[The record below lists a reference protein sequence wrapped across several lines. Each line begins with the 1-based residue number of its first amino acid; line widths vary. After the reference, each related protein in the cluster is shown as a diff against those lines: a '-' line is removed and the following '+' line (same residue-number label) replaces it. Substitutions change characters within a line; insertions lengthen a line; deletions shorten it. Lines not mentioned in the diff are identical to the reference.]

1 LRKSAYNKNIV
12 FHYPPG
18 GKMAE
23 NIEQKLDGRIEDKD
37 AYVHNAYENAINYY
51 RRASRNTKRSYK
63 AYRFFSIF
71 LGALVTLISSLAA
84 TKYVESVPLL
94 NATFAVATPVIAAS
108 LSIITGLSQS
118 FQWGSTWRDLTV
130 HSQKIAS
137 ERDRFLATNPE
148 ERDHKRELEIL
159 NGLLLNETESFFQ
172 RILDSQMTP
181 FISSSKD
188 NEAKQIK

>member
-1 LRKSAYNKNIV
+1 
-12 FHYPPG
+12 
-18 GKMAE
+18 MAE
-23 NIEQKLDGRIEDKD
+23 NIEQKLDGKIEDKD

-51 RRASRNTKRSYK
+51 RKSSSNTKRSYK

-84 TKYVESVPLL
+84 THYVEDRPLL
-94 NATFAVATPVIAAS
+94 NAIFAIATPVIAAT

-130 HSQKIAS
+130 HAQKIAG
-137 ERDRFLATNPE
+137 ERDRFLATDLE
-148 ERDHKRELEIL
+148 ARDYKMELETL

-172 RILDSQMTP
+172 RILDSQMGP
-181 FISSSKD
+181 FISSSKA
-188 NEAKQIK
+188 NEDKPII